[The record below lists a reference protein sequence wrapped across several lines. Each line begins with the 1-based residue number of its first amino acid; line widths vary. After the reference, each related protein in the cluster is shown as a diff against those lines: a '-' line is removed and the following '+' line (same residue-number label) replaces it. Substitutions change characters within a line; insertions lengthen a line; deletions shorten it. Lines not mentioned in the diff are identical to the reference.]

1 MSNYFEELR
10 KREKRSF
17 IIHCISYII
26 ILIVTIFIIIFNV
39 WACIKL
45 VNSDLPD
52 WLKFLILV
60 KS

>member
-10 KREKRSF
+10 KREKRRF
-17 IIHCISYII
+17 IIHCIGYII
-26 ILIVTIFIIIFNV
+26 ILIVIILIMIFNTL
-39 WACIKL
+39 ACIKL
-45 VNSDLPD
+45 INSDLPG